1 MWYGEGVKEKLRLK
15 CGHLG
20 ILYSG
25 FNEKNMMNSKIIV
38 FFKLDP
44 KPLKFCNG
52 TSNQP

>member
-1 MWYGEGVKEKLRLK
+1 MWYGEGVKEKLGLK
-15 CGHLG
+15 SGQLG
-20 ILYSG
+20 ILYSC

-38 FFKLDP
+38 FFKLEP